1 MFISTL
7 KEASTRQCKN
17 SDRNMYPYYMTNSQ
31 LNVTCYTIYQKRGK
45 AEERQNV
52 KLVLALLPD
61 TCTLKAVYWI
71 NYVSIS
77 ISESLE

>member
-1 MFISTL
+1 M
-7 KEASTRQCKN
+7 
-17 SDRNMYPYYMTNSQ
+17 
-31 LNVTCYTIYQKRGK
+31 GK

>member
-1 MFISTL
+1 MQVPENVKIAT
-7 KEASTRQCKN
+7 ETCNGTTWRTTRPIFN
-17 SDRNMYPYYMTNSQ
+17 Y
-31 LNVTCYTIYQKRGK
+31 NVTCYTIYQKRGK